1 MSAESGAGDAEAPFP
16 AVAADGHPGAD
27 LASPRLPPISAIAVG
42 ALVLVLIGGIYL
54 VVPLPGAA
62 PMAPAVGLLAGAWA
76 LLAGDV
82 AWLSRVRPFAW
93 RPFFQVAAWTFLAYC
108 VIGGLLEAVIV
119 LDGARGSMLIVA
131 TLSLL
136 VYAVAVPL
144 NIAFTV
150 ARYQDPARGSG

>member
-27 LASPRLPPISAIAVG
+27 LASPRLPP
-42 ALVLVLIGGIYL
+42 IGGIYL